1 MVAYLALKLVLMLV
15 DFVEGIAGGLLP
27 VVK

>member
-15 DFVEGIAGGLLP
+15 DFVEGIVGGLLP
-27 VVK
+27 VVQ